1 MLREKKYDDMD
12 EKEKAVVDGINGNGA
27 EGSGKKNY
35 AKVLKTPSYYL
46 SELGSDNTT
55 LPLLTAKI

>member
-1 MLREKKYDDMD
+1 MD